1 MFWEGTEMSSMDD
14 LWNSI
19 VSKHPDESGE
29 FILQQFTEQME
40 KPENAALRKE
50 AYQLL
55 AEEFYFEPEDEEEGD
70 EH

>member
-1 MFWEGTEMSSMDD
+1 MDD

-19 VSKHPDESGE
+19 VSEHPNESGE

-55 AEEFYFEPEDEEEGD
+55 AEEFYLEDEEEGD
-70 EH
+70 ED